1 MALALGLTFF
11 ALSQKEERKM
21 MPRFRKRV
29 EELREVVSALEK
41 GTEREREGERQS
53 DRK

>member
-1 MALALGLTFF
+1 
-11 ALSQKEERKM
+11 M